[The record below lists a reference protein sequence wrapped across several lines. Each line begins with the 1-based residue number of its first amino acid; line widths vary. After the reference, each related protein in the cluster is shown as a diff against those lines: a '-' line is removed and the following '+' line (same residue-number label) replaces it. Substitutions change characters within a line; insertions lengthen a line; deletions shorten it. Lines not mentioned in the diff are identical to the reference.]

1 MLFFSP
7 CREHHPAWRASI
19 RILLYFVYC
28 ALPLFFWPDRLWLAV
43 WRCSTWKQTKSGIR
57 SLSFSLNIS
66 TTTQNVELGSAFW
79 GMFFVHTVRFNTHSF
94 NSDIMLVWCLNHR
107 FPLPKSYVPVFTWT
121 DPELWKLPLT
131 SWVAVSCDPW
141 HRYQISNHFQHFKSL
156 LSGHGCF
163 SKTIQDLSFAS
174 HVTCLDL
181 CPFEAS
187 IGSRTRSCRRRPALC
202 SQHSL
207 TH

>member
-1 MLFFSP
+1 MNFTAHSCVYSLEISQNYIQYYFWSLGLWMLFFSP

-107 FPLPKSYVPVFTWT
+107 FPLPK
-121 DPELWKLPLT
+121 K
-131 SWVAVSCDPW
+131 
-141 HRYQISNHFQHFKSL
+141 
-156 LSGHGCF
+156 
-163 SKTIQDLSFAS
+163 
-174 HVTCLDL
+174 
-181 CPFEAS
+181 
-187 IGSRTRSCRRRPALC
+187 LC
-202 SQHSL
+202 SRFHLNRPWVVKIASTIGGFLQFFSCQWNQKIPGPSKGCPMEAYR
-207 TH
+207 